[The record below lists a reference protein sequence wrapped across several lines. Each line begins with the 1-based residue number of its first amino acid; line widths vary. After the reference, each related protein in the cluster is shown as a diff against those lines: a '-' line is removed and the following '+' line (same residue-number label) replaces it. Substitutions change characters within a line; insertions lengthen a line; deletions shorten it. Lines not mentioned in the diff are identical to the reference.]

1 MWSPRSVR
9 LTVTLW
15 VYILVLAVSAAAQNR
30 PNGKADETE
39 SASLERIRQA
49 LAVEQ
54 TPLGPSLTE
63 LDFRDPTL
71 FLNDGRGRR
80 DLPGFQL
87 VTGIDV
93 WSATSPGGS
102 IPLGGPTHRSMLDM
116 MIPDD
121 VREVASSD
129 VLGIATASAFAVVPY
144 AVRSIANLFRSAPGN
159 RMVPVLDAGQETSV
173 VEATMTGT
181 EILHAGIDQ
190 SGRTVELSLV
200 VPERTSARQ
209 ARRLGRRFVWLVKTN
224 SLHELD
230 PERLLGAG
238 VFDYIVR
245 VVTPSNKVLAEGGKN
260 TTDEQLTW

>member
-1 MWSPRSVR
+1 MWSPRSVQ
-9 LTVTLW
+9 LTVAPW
-15 VYILVLAVSAAAQNR
+15 VYILLLAVSATAQNR
-30 PNGKADETE
+30 PTGKADETE

-54 TPLGPSLTE
+54 TPLGPGLAE

-129 VLGIATASAFAVVPY
+129 VLGVCS
-144 AVRSIANLFRSAPGN
+144 S
-159 RMVPVLDAGQETSV
+159 
-173 VEATMTGT
+173 
-181 EILHAGIDQ
+181 
-190 SGRTVELSLV
+190 
-200 VPERTSARQ
+200 
-209 ARRLGRRFVWLVKTN
+209 
-224 SLHELD
+224 
-230 PERLLGAG
+230 
-238 VFDYIVR
+238 
-245 VVTPSNKVLAEGGKN
+245 PSP
-260 TTDEQLTW
+260 

>member
-1 MWSPRSVR
+1 MWSPRSVQ
-9 LTVTLW
+9 LTVAPW
-15 VYILVLAVSAAAQNR
+15 VYILLLAVSATAQNR
-30 PNGKADETE
+30 PTGKADETE

-54 TPLGPSLTE
+54 TPLGPGLAE

-93 WSATSPGGS
+93 WSASSPGGS
-102 IPLGGPTHRSMLDM
+102 IPLGGPPHRSML
-116 MIPDD
+116 
-121 VREVASSD
+121 
-129 VLGIATASAFAVVPY
+129 
-144 AVRSIANLFRSAPGN
+144 APGN

-200 VPERTSARQ
+200 VPERTSGRQ

-224 SLHELD
+224 SQHELD

-245 VVTPSNKVLAEGGKN
+245 VVTPSNKVLAEGGK
-260 TTDEQLTW
+260 TTTAEQLPW